1 MGTLNIDRYHAAMGD
16 ASYKDVTRLHDKLLS
31 DGQATFY
38 VTQRKLPFAPCLG
51 HERLVRLLVDSQID
65 RPRLRFLEQDRAGLK
80 LFAKAI
86 EDMYFVGVIRTV
98 RPGTIIFAQQ
108 PFADISGAF
117 GLTQAQEIKFEH
129 AFDLPM
135 TTASTAMQ
143 FRMAAGDKRW
153 LSDFSLRRNGDIE
166 RAVDIATYAFIGGFN
181 DTSNMEAAHRLDIPA
196 VGTEAHYW
204 QQAYIEYM
212 YEPEIEPRTGKP
224 KHFEQ
229 VAFERWLDAN
239 PNGTTLLLDTIDV
252 YMGAVHATMAATSS
266 DARRRAFKGF
276 RVDSGDL
283 AELGRWCLRFFEAN
297 GLHGL
302 RPNLTGDLDVEKVR
316 AIVKEFP
323 EAAGFGIGTKL
334 SSEVPAVA
342 GVIFKQS
349 LIEGHPTLKASN
361 SIEKTTLPGRLQ
373 VFRGIDDQGHYVGD
387 VTGLDEEEIQ
397 IPGATQVERL
407 LLPFWENG
415 QHSAI
420 PSIEKQKAFVE
431 DQRRRFADINNYPHT
446 LSGTLKV
453 LRDDLTA
460 QMRADKSG
468 WEEVLKVP
476 DTGFDKPR
484 QAMVTGLN
492 RRECDHAG
500 QSLRRPKAKA

>member
-16 ASYKDVTRLHDKLLS
+16 ASYKDETRLHDRPLS
-31 DGQATFY
+31 DAQATFY

-51 HERLVRLLVDSQID
+51 HARLIRLLVDSQLD
-65 RPRLRFLEQDRAGLK
+65 RPRLRFLEQDRGGLQR
-80 LFAKAI
+80 FAKAI
-86 EDMYFVGVIRTV
+86 EDLQFVGAIRAL
-98 RPGTIIFAQQ
+98 RPGTIVFAQQ
-108 PFADISGAF
+108 PFADITGAF

-143 FRMAAGDKRW
+143 FRMAAGEERW

-166 RAVDIATYAFIGGFN
+166 RAVDIAVYAFIGGFN

-204 QQAYIEYM
+204 QQSYIEYM
-212 YEPEIEPRTGKP
+212 TQPEIEPRTGKP

-252 YMGAVHATMAATSS
+252 YMGAVHAAMAATSTPQ
-266 DARRRAFKGF
+266 RRNAFKGF

-283 AELGRWCLRFFEAN
+283 AGAGEWCLRFFEAN
-297 GLHGL
+297 GLYNL

-316 AIVKEFP
+316 RIVRDFP
-323 EAAGFGIGTKL
+323 GANGFGIGTKL

-342 GVIFKQS
+342 GVIFKQC
-349 LIEGHPTLKASN
+349 LIDGRPTLKASN
-361 SIEKTTLPGRLQ
+361 TEEKTTLPGRLQ
-373 VFRGIDDQGHYVGD
+373 LFRGSDSDGRYVGD
-387 VTGLDEEEIQ
+387 VTGLEEEEIE
-397 IPGATQVERL
+397 IPGAARVERL
-407 LLPFWENG
+407 LVPFWENG
-415 QHSAI
+415 QYPSI
-420 PSIEKQKAFVE
+420 PSIEKQKSFVTE
-431 DQRRRFADINNYPHT
+431 QRLRFGDLNNYPHT
-446 LSGTLKV
+446 LSDKLRK

-460 QMRADKSG
+460 QMRADNSG
-468 WEEVLKVP
+468 WQEVVKMPEEVPDKVP
-476 DTGFDKPR
+476 
-484 QAMVTGLN
+484 QA
-492 RRECDHAG
+492 
-500 QSLRRPKAKA
+500 K

>member
-16 ASYKDVTRLHDKLLS
+16 ASYKDVARLHDKLLS
-31 DGQATFY
+31 DGQACFY

-86 EDMYFVGVIRTV
+86 EDIYFVGAIRTV
-98 RPGTIIFAQQ
+98 RPGTIVFAQQ
-108 PFADISGAF
+108 PFADISGTF

-204 QQAYIEYM
+204 QQAYIGYM

-239 PNGTTLLLDTIDV
+239 PNGTTLLLDTVDV
-252 YMGAVHATMAATSS
+252 YMGAVHAAMAATSN

-283 AELGRWCLRFFEAN
+283 AELGLWCVRFFEAN

-342 GVIFKQS
+342 GVIFKQC
-349 LIEGHPTLKASN
+349 LIDGKPTLKASN

-373 VFRGIDDQGHYVGD
+373 VFRGIDEQGHYVGD
-387 VTGLDEEEIQ
+387 VTGLDDEEVH
-397 IPGATQVERL
+397 IPGAVRVERL

-420 PSIEKQKAFVE
+420 PSIVKQKAFVE
-431 DQRRRFADINNYPHT
+431 EQRKRFADINNYTHILT
-446 LSGTLKV
+446 EKLQK
-453 LRDDLTA
+453 LRDDLTS
-460 QMRADKSG
+460 QMRADNSG
-468 WEEVLKVP
+468 WEEVLKMP
-476 DTGFDKPR
+476 NEAPEEFR
-484 QAMVTGLN
+484 QANAIGLN
-492 RRECDHAG
+492 RLE
-500 QSLRRPKAKA
+500 

>member
-16 ASYKDVTRLHDKLLS
+16 ASFKDVTRLHDGLLS
-31 DGQATFY
+31 DAESTFY

-51 HERLVRLLVDSQID
+51 HERLVRLLIDSQID
-65 RPRLRFLEQDRAGLK
+65 RPRLRFLEQDRGGLQ

-86 EDMYFVGVIRTV
+86 EDIQFVGRVRAV
-98 RPGTIIFAQQ
+98 RPGTIMFAQE

-135 TTASTAMQ
+135 TTASIALQ

-204 QQAYIEYM
+204 QQAYIEFLDQ
-212 YEPEIEPRTGKP
+212 PEIEPRTGKP

-252 YMGAVHATMAATSS
+252 YAGAVHATMAATSTE
-266 DARRRAFKGF
+266 ARRRAFKGF

-283 AELGRWCLRFFEAN
+283 AELGQWCLRFFEAN
-297 GLHGL
+297 GLFGL

-316 AIVKEFP
+316 NIVAEFP
-323 EAAGFGIGTKL
+323 EVAGFGIGTKL
-334 SSEVPAVA
+334 SSEVRAVA
-342 GVIFKQS
+342 GVIFKQC
-349 LIEGHPTLKASN
+349 LMKDRPTLKASN
-361 SIEKTTLPGRLQ
+361 SKDKITLPGRLQ
-373 VFRGIDDQGHYVGD
+373 VFRGSDINGDYVGD
-387 VTGLDEEEIQ
+387 VIGLEEESIE
-397 IPGATQVERL
+397 IAGAAKVERL
-407 LLPFWENG
+407 LVPFWENG

-420 PSIEKQKAFVE
+420 PSIIKQKAFVE
-431 DQRRRFADINNYPHT
+431 EHRKRFRDINNYPT
-446 LSGTLKV
+446 VMSERLDQ
-453 LRDDLTA
+453 LRDDLTEL
-460 QMRADKSG
+460 MHKDHSG
-468 WEEVLKVP
+468 WEEILKVP
-476 DTGFDKPR
+476 
-484 QAMVTGLN
+484 
-492 RRECDHAG
+492 ESAG
-500 QSLRRPKAKA
+500 IETKG

>member
-16 ASYKDVTRLHDKLLS
+16 ASFKDVARLHNERLS
-31 DGQATFY
+31 DAEATFY

-51 HERLVRLLVDSQID
+51 HERLVRLLVDSQLD
-65 RPRLRFLEQDRAGLK
+65 RPRLRFLEQDRGGLHN
-80 LFAKAI
+80 FAKAI
-86 EDMYFVGVIRTV
+86 EDIQFVGAIRAV
-98 RPGTIIFAQQ
+98 RPGTIVFAQE
-108 PFADISGAF
+108 PFADIRGAF

-143 FRMAAGDKRW
+143 FRMAAGDHRW

-166 RAVDIATYAFIGGFN
+166 RAVDIAVYAFIGGFN

-204 QQAYIEYM
+204 QQAFIEYLDQ
-212 YEPEIEPRTGKP
+212 PEIEPRTGKP

-252 YMGAVHATMAATSS
+252 YMGAVHAAMAATSTES
-266 DARRRAFKGF
+266 RRRAFKGF

-283 AELGRWCLRFFEAN
+283 AELGQWCLRFFEAN
-297 GLHGL
+297 GLRGL

-316 AIVKEFP
+316 RIVAAFP
-323 EAAGFGIGTKL
+323 EVAGFGIGTKL

-349 LIEGHPTLKASN
+349 LMKDRPTLKASN
-361 SIEKTTLPGRLQ
+361 SEDKITLPGKLQ
-373 VFRGIDDQGHYVGD
+373 LFRGSDLRGNYVGD
-387 VTGLDEEEIQ
+387 VIGLDDEEVT
-397 IPGATQVERL
+397 IPGAARVERL
-407 LLPFWENG
+407 LVPFWENG

-420 PSIEKQKAFVE
+420 PSIEKQKVFVE
-431 DQRRRFADINNYPHT
+431 EQRRRFPDLNNYTPR
-446 LSGTLKV
+446 LSDKLRS
-453 LRDDLTA
+453 LRDELVK
-460 QMRADKSG
+460 QMKRDDSG
-468 WEEVLKVP
+468 WERILKQP
-476 DTGFDKPR
+476 ND
-484 QAMVTGLN
+484 
-492 RRECDHAG
+492 
-500 QSLRRPKAKA
+500 S

>member
-1 MGTLNIDRYHAAMGD
+1 MGTLNFDRYHAAMGD
-16 ASYKDVTRLHDKLLS
+16 ASYKDATQLRDKQLS
-31 DGQATFY
+31 DAQSTFY

-51 HERLVRLLVDSQID
+51 HERLVRLLIDSQID
-65 RPRLRFLEQDRAGLK
+65 RPRLRFLEQDRGGLQ

-86 EDMYFVGVIRTV
+86 EDMKFVGAVRAV
-98 RPGTIIFAQQ
+98 RPGTIVFAQQ
-108 PFADISGAF
+108 PFADITGAF

-143 FRMAAGDKRW
+143 FRIAAGENRW

-196 VGTEAHYW
+196 VGTQAHYW
-204 QQAYIEYM
+204 QQSYISFL

-252 YMGAVHATMAATSS
+252 YLGAVHAAMAATSS
-266 DARRRAFKGF
+266 EARRHAFKGF
-276 RVDSGDL
+276 RIDSGDL
-283 AELGRWCLRFFEAN
+283 AELGAWCLRFFKAN
-297 GLHGL
+297 GLQGL

-316 AIVKEFP
+316 RIVADFP

-334 SSEVPAVA
+334 SSEVPVVA
-342 GVIFKQS
+342 GVIFKQC
-349 LIEGHPTLKASN
+349 LIEDRPTLKSSN
-361 SIEKTTLPGRLQ
+361 SVDKTTLPGRLQ
-373 VFRGIDDQGHYVGD
+373 LFRGSDAKGNYVGD
-387 VTGLDEEEIQ
+387 VTGLDDEEIA
-397 IPGATQVERL
+397 IAGAVRVERL

-415 QHSAI
+415 QHDSI
-420 PSIEKQKAFVE
+420 PSIMSQKTILE
-431 DQRRRFADINNYPHT
+431 EQRRRFADIGSYSCL
-446 LSGTLKV
+446 LSDKLRQ
-453 LRDDLTA
+453 LRDNLTA
-460 QMRADKSG
+460 QMRADNSG
-468 WEEVLKVP
+468 WEEVLKIPEQVS
-476 DTGFDKPR
+476 DELS
-484 QAMVTGLN
+484 Q
-492 RRECDHAG
+492 
-500 QSLRRPKAKA
+500 PK

>member
-1 MGTLNIDRYHAAMGD
+1 MATLNFDRYHAAMGD

-31 DGQATFY
+31 DAQATFY
-38 VTQRKLPFAPCLG
+38 VTQRKLPLAPCLG
-51 HERLVRLLVDSQID
+51 HERLVRLLIDSQID
-65 RPRLRFLEQDRAGLK
+65 RPRLRFLEQDRGGLK

-86 EDMYFVGVIRTV
+86 EDMHFVGAIRAV
-98 RPGTIIFAQQ
+98 RPGTIVFANQ
-108 PFADISGAF
+108 PFGDITGVF

-143 FRMAAGDKRW
+143 LRMAAGDRW

-204 QQAYIEYM
+204 QQAYIEFM

-252 YMGAVHATMAATSS
+252 YMGAVHAAMAATSTE
-266 DARRRAFKGF
+266 ARRLAFKGF
-276 RVDSGDL
+276 RIDSGDL
-283 AELGRWCLRFFEAN
+283 AELGAWCLRFFEAN
-297 GLHGL
+297 GLRGL
-302 RPNLTGDLDVEKVR
+302 RANLTGDLNVDRIKRIVE
-316 AIVKEFP
+316 EFP

-334 SSEVPAVA
+334 ASEVPAVA
-342 GVIFKQS
+342 GVIFKQC
-349 LIEGHPTLKASN
+349 LIEGRPVLKASN
-361 SIEKTTLPGRLQ
+361 SLDKTTLPGRLQ
-373 VFRGIDDQGHYVGD
+373 LFRGVDGEGNYVGD
-387 VTGLDEEEIQ
+387 VTGLNDEDIE
-397 IPGATQVERL
+397 IPGAVNVERL
-407 LLPFWENG
+407 LIPFWENG

-420 PSIEKQKAFVE
+420 PSIMKQKAIVE
-431 DQRRRFADINNYPHT
+431 EQRRRFTDIDNYPCR
-446 LSGTLKV
+446 LSDRLQK

-460 QMRADKSG
+460 QMRADNSG
-468 WEEVLKVP
+468 WQAVVKMPESITEPGELKN
-476 DTGFDKPR
+476 
-484 QAMVTGLN
+484 A
-492 RRECDHAG
+492 
-500 QSLRRPKAKA
+500 